1 MLMFVAFVLIPQ
13 CLDDVYESISTECL
27 PIRTGAGARR
37 TILRIPSTRGAS
49 RSEGFSILTRTLRR
63 LDTSTTWR
71 FSKDFL
77 IQLLSEFC
85 EYLMCR
91 VIRTLTGN
99 WPPGRTFLV
108 SIPAG
113 KISLYNF

>member
-37 TILRIPSTRGAS
+37 TILRIPLTRGAS

-71 FSKDFL
+71 FSKDVL

-85 EYLMCR
+85 EYPSVELSGHSQE
-91 VIRTLTGN
+91 TGHPVGHFSSAFSQEN
-99 WPPGRTFLV
+99 
-108 SIPAG
+108 
-113 KISLYNF
+113 